1 MKVWFSSTS
10 AFHQRSMH
18 YPSLSSVCKQGT
30 LQLASHLVAEVQ
42 HNESQ
47 KEEVLVP
54 AGDETLRPRFASPRR
69 ICAWHVDRWYGLS
82 TFENLV
88 CAPRV
93 REGIS
98 RVVIRKSKRHGN
110 IFRGFL
116 LRIYILRAD
125 MRCSFKDA
133 FRATFVASCSR
144 IARRAFSSSACCL
157 LICCHIHVDAKT

>member
-10 AFHQRSMH
+10 AFHQCSMH

-30 LQLASHLVAEVQ
+30 VQLASHLVAEVQ

-54 AGDETLRPRFASPRR
+54 AGDETLRPHFASPRR
-69 ICAWHVDRWYGLS
+69 ICAWHVDLWYGLS
-82 TFENLV
+82 IFENLV

-116 LRIYILRAD
+116 LRIQILRAK
-125 MRCSFKDA
+125 MRCQEQKVYLDVCE
-133 FRATFVASCSR
+133 RE
-144 IARRAFSSSACCL
+144 SSVRGGFGAGSSTRPHCEPSQ
-157 LICCHIHVDAKT
+157 